1 MRCRVPPR
9 RPQMLTKQNKALIAS
24 YARSVLGAGVA
35 TYTAT
40 QDWKL
45 TLNALW
51 AAAIPVVMRFL
62 NPKDTAFGKGAE

>member
-1 MRCRVPPR
+1 ME
-9 RPQMLTKQNKALIAS
+9 QLLNNKNKAILAS

-35 TYTAT
+35 TFAAT

-51 AAAIPVVMRFL
+51 AAALPVLMRYL
-62 NPKDTAFGKGAE
+62 NPKDTLGMSDEEIAAKAKG

>member
-1 MRCRVPPR
+1 
-9 RPQMLTKQNKALIAS
+9 MLSTQNKALIAS

-45 TLNALW
+45 ALNALW
-51 AAAIPVVMRFL
+51 AVAIPVLLRFL
-62 NPKDTAFGKGAE
+62 NPGDTSFGKGAK

>member
-1 MRCRVPPR
+1 MITH
-9 RPQMLTKQNKALIAS
+9 MYLTKQNKALIAS
-24 YARSVLGAGVA
+24 YARSVLGAAVA

-51 AAAIPVVMRFL
+51 AAALPVAIRFL
-62 NPKDTAFGKGAE
+62 NPNDSAFGKGEK